1 MSGCPLAFEAG
12 AAGFETSDLGRAMI
26 CLGILLSACLGIA
39 GCATA
44 HAGGWARMLE
54 EFPEVRANCGLS
66 GTYLERDRRDPRL
79 LHLVFRHRSNM
90 ALQARQD
97 GRVAC
102 AQLWAEEQGF
112 RLTAA
117 PDGAD
122 D

>member
-1 MSGCPLAFEAG
+1 MRQVVLLAG
-12 AAGFETSDLGRAMI
+12 AAAL
-26 CLGILLSACLGIA
+26 A
-39 GCATA
+39 GCAT
-44 HAGGWARMLE
+44 GRWERMQA

-66 GTYLERDRRDPRL
+66 GTYLERDRRDRRL

-112 RLTAA
+112 RLATA
-117 PDGAD
+117 PDGAGD
-122 D
+122 